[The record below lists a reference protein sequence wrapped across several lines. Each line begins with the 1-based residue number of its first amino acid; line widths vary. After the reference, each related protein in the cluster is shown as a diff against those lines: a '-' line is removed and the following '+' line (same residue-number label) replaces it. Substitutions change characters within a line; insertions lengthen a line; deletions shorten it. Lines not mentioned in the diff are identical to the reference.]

1 MTPSPEAPPAEGAV
15 PASRAG
21 LVGGLRAAHVA
32 SLLCAAAA
40 AGDLVAFQQRVAHG
54 LAGALPF
61 LLAAVVQLV
70 VARQVWV
77 SRGTAAA
84 LCGVLVLGLLIG
96 TYVVA
101 VSTGVTPGPQNRPV
115 EADPLLTAAL
125 CARLAA
131 LLVLLRSLSGRAR
144 SRAVNALLVIGTVLW
159 TLGLTGLLG

>member
-1 MTPSPEAPPAEGAV
+1 MTPSPEASPAEGAV
-15 PASRAG
+15 PVGRTG
-21 LVGGLRAAHVA
+21 LVGGLRTTHVA
-32 SLLCAAAA
+32 SLLCVAAA

-70 VARQVWV
+70 AARQVWV

-84 LCGVLVLGLLIG
+84 LSAVLVLGLLIG
-96 TYVVA
+96 SYVVA
-101 VSTGVTPGPQNRPV
+101 VSTGVTLGQQNRPV
-115 EADPLLTAAL
+115 EADPPLTAAL

-131 LLVLLRSLSGRAR
+131 LLVLVRCLSGRAR
-144 SRAVNALLVIGTVLW
+144 SRAVNGLLVIGTVLW